1 MKARVEGSAAL
12 REYRDG
18 FLMTKCA
25 AAHATPPP
33 LRPPRCAPSSTS
45 HAPRRLRRLVKSLE
59 ALHEDHVDEMHQK
72 VIGDL
77 VGEVERIA
85 DTVEKKDEL

>member
-1 MKARVEGSAAL
+1 M
-12 REYRDG
+12 
-18 FLMTKCA
+18 
-25 AAHATPPP
+25 P
-33 LRPPRCAPSSTS
+33 
-45 HAPRRLRRLVKSLE
+45 SLE

-85 DTVEKKDEL
+85 DKVEKKDEL

>member
-1 MKARVEGSAAL
+1 M

-18 FLMTKCA
+18 FLMTKRA

-33 LRPPRCAPSSTS
+33 MRPPRCAHEPVLP
-45 HAPRRLRRLVKSLE
+45 APRRLEKLVPSLE

-85 DTVEKKDEL
+85 DKVEKKDEL